1 VLKRAMGGRVGS
13 FEWMDGVGRAEWVG
27 GRWRA
32 GGEERQ
38 GCARTQ
44 SSSRQCYTSW
54 LKCDLWGGGGGG
66 GGGVGRIG
74 GGAFVHPPPGW
85 LDWMLS

>member
-1 VLKRAMGGRVGS
+1 MLKRAMGGRVGS

-54 LKCDLWGGGGGG
+54 LKCDLCMGGGELGSAELLEL
-66 GGGVGRIG
+66 R
-74 GGAFVHPPPGW
+74 FFSPSRRT
-85 LDWMLS
+85 DRMLS